1 MLMSGYDRRRQR
13 RNAVAPNLARMKTLF
28 KIVLLA
34 ALTSAIVNTLRRTG
48 ILHDTRRA
56 RPTRERSS
64 IDDVPVVQP
73 VRDAVPN
80 IEEPLQDADL
90 RVAQNAP
97 F

>member
-1 MLMSGYDRRRQR
+1 MR
-13 RNAVAPNLARMKTLF
+13 TIH

-34 ALTSAIVNTLRRTG
+34 ALASAIVKTLRRTG
-48 ILHDTRRA
+48 ILHRS
-56 RPTRERSS
+56 RPTRDRSS

-80 IEEPLQDADL
+80 IDEPLQDADL